1 MERSWWL
8 IVPAAI
14 AAIGSAL
21 LVSIALVWVIPW
33 YRLLSGFFIIGL
45 IGVWGAVIYDL
56 LRRADVSW
64 WHIALWAVFL
74 IVLPVIS
81 TIAYYV
87 TRPAASKIRYRGEQV
102 A

>member
-14 AAIGSAL
+14 VAVGSVL

-33 YRLLSGFFIIGL
+33 YGILSGFFIIGL
-45 IGVWGAVIYDL
+45 IVVWGAVIYDL
-56 LRRADVSW
+56 LRRADVPQ
-64 WHIALWAVFL
+64 WHVVLWAIFL

-81 TIAYYV
+81 GSAYYI
-87 TRPAASKIRYRGEQV
+87 TRPAASKIRYKGEQV